1 MVRAPQPVTNECFHP
16 QGWLFPPLTKA
27 LVSAR
32 CLRPT
37 VKPWV
42 LRAQDM
48 VLPLG
53 SVWSMDSGAGLPLA
67 SRAEEMP
74 P

>member
-27 LVSAR
+27 LYLPDVSV
-32 CLRPT
+32 P
-37 VKPWV
+37 VKPCV

-48 VLPLG
+48 VLPLV
-53 SVWSMDSGAGLPLA
+53 SVWSMNSGAGLPLA
-67 SRAEEMP
+67 SRAEETP